1 MVITLKVYGPPVSV
15 PTKTPSTR
23 RSTLVTPTLSLAET
37 EIFRFV
43 GMPDPE
49 LGEVI
54 IAVGAMV
61 SAVLLTVTLVL
72 AVALFPAES
81 LATAAN
87 V

>member
-1 MVITLKVYGPPVSV
+1 
-15 PTKTPSTR
+15 
-23 RSTLVTPTLSLAET
+23 
-37 EIFRFV
+37 
-43 GMPDPE
+43 
-49 LGEVI
+49 
-54 IAVGAMV
+54 MV